1 MNLGKYLFSLE
12 TRRKRLLKR
21 APAGPLREFLS
32 VPTPDPGIDHR
43 NLKYLALD
51 FETTGLESSQHDIL
65 SAGYLTIQHSAVL
78 LGTSRHEIVAIK
90 GLIPEA
96 SAVIHRITDDQAA
109 QGLPLETV
117 VSNLLAELAGKVMV
131 AHHADIEFGFL
142 NAACKKLWGCGIV
155 MPVSDTLAL
164 EKRLMEYSGR
174 PMRPGALRLNTVRER
189 YGLPRYGAHNAL
201 TDALACAEL
210 FLAQCEY
217 RSRGKRMNLE
227 LLLHR
232 L

>member
-1 MNLGKYLFSLE
+1 MNLAKHLFSLE
-12 TRRKRLLKR
+12 RRRKWLLKR
-21 APAGPLREFLS
+21 APEGPLRDFLS

-51 FETTGLESSQHDIL
+51 FETTGLDAKQHEIL
-65 SAGYLTIQHSAVL
+65 SAGYLTIQHGSVL
-78 LGTSRHEIVAIK
+78 LNTCEHQIVAIDSP
-90 GLIPEA
+90 IPAA
-96 SAVIHRITDDQAA
+96 SVVIHRITDDHAA
-109 QGLPLETV
+109 NGHTLEEV
-117 VSNLLAELAGKVMV
+117 VTTLLEELAGKVMV

-142 NAACKKLWGCGIV
+142 NAACKKLWGCGLV
-155 MPVSDTLAL
+155 MPVTDTLAL

-174 PMRPGALRLNTVRER
+174 PMKPGALRLATVRER

-210 FLAQCEY
+210 FLAQCAY

-227 LLLHR
+227 LLLHK